1 MMQRRAASLR
11 STLLIP
17 LLWLW
22 LVPAVV
28 ATLSAF
34 WLAGLAA
41 QNAFDRVLKDDALAL
56 AAEIRWEAGGP
67 VFRLDPSGAASL
79 VFDSMAPSRFT
90 VRTAAGRVLVGNAS
104 LNLPPRTDRTGADGA
119 VFYES
124 QTPWGPLR
132 TVALRVTAPHD
143 ADVVWVIVGEA
154 ESKRAGISRELASAI
169 FLPAAGV
176 GFVLVPLLFFGI
188 GRGLA
193 PARELVAAVTSR
205 GIDDLSPLPV
215 GDAPQE
221 LRGLVERLN
230 ELFARLSEAIAHE
243 RRFIA
248 DAAHQLRTPAAGIKL
263 LAEDLMQGY
272 QRAPHSPPDGE
283 VLAELHAAA
292 VRTSDLV
299 RQLLLLARA
308 ERDPSMIE
316 RAPLDLAA
324 LARQV
329 VANWAQSPAAQGR
342 DLGPDADLA
351 GQSTCWVESNATL
364 IEEALG
370 NLVDNALRY
379 GGSTIRVGLQA
390 GTQSLTVSVTDNGPA
405 LDPAVQTHLFEP
417 FWRGPA
423 SPAGGSGL
431 GLAIAQRTIR
441 SLGGELS
448 FEGRSG
454 TPGNSFLIRIPHVLP
469 ATAGV
474 ARQPPVH

>member
-1 MMQRRAASLR
+1 MIQRRAASLR

-56 AAEIRWEAGGP
+56 AAEVRWEADGP

-90 VRTAAGRVLVGNAS
+90 VRTASGRVLVGNAP
-104 LNLPPRTDRTGADGA
+104 LNLPPHTDRAAADGS

-132 TVALRVTAPHD
+132 TVALRVNSPAGSE
-143 ADVVWVIVGEA
+143 VVWVIVGEA

-176 GFVLVPLLFFGI
+176 GFVLVPLLFLGI

-205 GIDDLSPLPV
+205 GIDDLSPIPV
-215 GDAPQE
+215 GDVPQE

-230 ELFARLSEAIAHE
+230 DLFARLSEAIAHE

-248 DAAHQLRTPAAGIKL
+248 DAAHQLRTPTAGIKL

-272 QRAPHSPPDGE
+272 HRAPQSPPDGE

-308 ERDPSMIE
+308 ERDPSLIE

-329 VANWAQSPAAQGR
+329 VAHWAQSPAAQGR

-351 GQSTCWVESNATL
+351 GQPPCWVESNATL

-379 GGSTIRVGLQA
+379 GGPTVRVGLQA
-390 GTQSLTVSVTDNGPA
+390 GPEAALLSVTDDGSP
-405 LDPAVQTHLFEP
+405 LDDAARVHLFDP
-417 FWRGPA
+417 FWRGSGA
-423 SPAGGSGL
+423 LAGGTGL

-448 FEGRSG
+448 FEARPLADGNCFRIRLPRPQPG
-454 TPGNSFLIRIPHVLP
+454 T
-469 ATAGV
+469 ADA
-474 ARQPPVH
+474 ARPPPVH

>member
-1 MMQRRAASLR
+1 MIQRRSASLR

-56 AAEIRWEAGGP
+56 AAEVRWEHGAP
-67 VFRLDPSGAASL
+67 EFRLDPSGAASL

-90 VRTAAGRVLVGNAS
+90 VRTSTGRVLVGNAQ
-104 LNLPPRTDRTGADGA
+104 LNLPPHTDRTAADGS

-124 QTPWGPLR
+124 QTAWGQLR
-132 TVALRVTAPHD
+132 TVALRVARPGQPE
-143 ADVVWVIVGEA
+143 VVWVIVGEA

-176 GFVLVPLLFFGI
+176 GFVLVPLLFLGI

-205 GIDDLSPLPV
+205 GIDDLSPIPV
-215 GDAPQE
+215 DKAPQE

-230 ELFARLSEAIAHE
+230 DLFMRLSQAIAHE

-248 DAAHQLRTPAAGIKL
+248 DAAHQLRTPTAGIKL
-263 LAEDLMQGY
+263 LAEDLMQG
-272 QRAPHSPPDGE
+272 QRRSPQSAPDPE

-308 ERDPSMIE
+308 ERDPSLIE
-316 RAPLDLAA
+316 RTDVDMVE

-329 VANWAQSPAAQGR
+329 ATQWAQVPQASGK
-342 DLGPDADLA
+342 DLQTVAGLA
-351 GQSTCWVESNATL
+351 EMPPCYVASNATL
-364 IEEALG
+364 LEEALG

-379 GGSTIRVGLQA
+379 GGQRIRVGVRVLE
-390 GTQSLTVSVTDNGPA
+390 GSVCLDVSDDGPV
-405 LDPAVQTHLFEP
+405 LEPGVRDHLFEP
-417 FWRGPA
+417 FWRG
-423 SPAGGSGL
+423 AGVAAEGSGL
-431 GLAIAQRTIR
+431 GLAIAKRTIR
-441 SLGGELS
+441 SLGGDLAFTS
-448 FEGRSG
+448 AAGPAWNCFTITLWR
-454 TPGNSFLIRIPHVLP
+454 NLP
-469 ATAGV
+469 ALPAFGGLD
-474 ARQPPVH
+474 AAL